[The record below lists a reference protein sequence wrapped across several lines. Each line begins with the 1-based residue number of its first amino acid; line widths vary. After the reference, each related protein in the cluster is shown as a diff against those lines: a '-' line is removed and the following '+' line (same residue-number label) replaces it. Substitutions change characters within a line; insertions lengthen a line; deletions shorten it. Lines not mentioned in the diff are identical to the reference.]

1 LKISKESSSSWS
13 QEAHGRALHEQEDP
27 MNLLDPLGL
36 FNIPTKRTQGA
47 QGAEG
52 AQDAQGA
59 GGPPNPLQA
68 IGGLIQAAVAP
79 VQQILGGVLGN
90 L

>member
-1 LKISKESSSSWS
+1 
-13 QEAHGRALHEQEDP
+13 

-36 FNIPTKRTQGA
+36 FNVPSQTQGA
-47 QGAEG
+47 QGASG
-52 AQDAQGA
+52 AQGAQGA

-68 IGGLIQAAVAP
+68 VQGLLQAALAP
-79 VQQILGGVLGN
+79 VQQILGGVLGG